1 MNETE
6 RIEMFHKDNAPRY
19 IVSHD
24 NGCYSLCLPPDL
36 LSDEYCPYQQALMLR
51 TVRGCLMQNLQAVDE
66 LLDRGVAGIQ
76 TAPLNPNLI
85 RIKTAE
91 PGQKFSLHF

>member
-36 LSDEYCPYQQALMLR
+36 LSDEYYPYQQALMR
-51 TVRGCLMQNLQAVDE
+51 TVRGCQMQNLQAADE
-66 LLDRGVAGIQ
+66 LLDRGVVGIQ
-76 TAPLNPNLI
+76 TNPLNPNLI

-91 PGQKFSLHF
+91 PGQKFSLYF